1 MTDLYAVE
9 SDKGL
14 SWFVWF
20 FGRVGFAHLEGAFEF
35 LDAALEF
42 AAGLQSS
49 SPEGEVSI
57 CEGSALVLSRGPLA

>member
-14 SWFVWF
+14 RWFVWLCGPSGWTYADSSF
-20 FGRVGFAHLEGAFEF
+20 RSLEPAIERASA
-35 LDAALEF
+35 LQHDAI
-42 AAGLQSS
+42 S
-49 SPEGEVSI
+49 VSI